1 MAESLPLRLL
11 LTGVEKLYA
20 NQSNH
25 KENRCRKAM

>member
-11 LTGVEKLYA
+11 LTGVQKLYA

-25 KENRCRKAM
+25 NRRTDVE